1 MKNKC
6 DIQVN
11 LTKEERDLILVKLG
25 DRKIEIARHIAD
37 KFNRED
43 IEMWKEFSK
52 IEDLTK
58 KLMR

>member
-1 MKNKC
+1 MENKC
-6 DIQVN
+6 DIQVI
-11 LTKEERDLILVKLG
+11 LTKEERDLILIKLG
-25 DRKIEIARHIAD
+25 DRKIEIARHLAD

-43 IEMWKEFSK
+43 IKMWEEFLK

>member
-25 DRKIEIARHIAD
+25 DRKIEIARHIVD
-37 KFNRED
+37 KFNSED
-43 IEMWKEFSK
+43 IEMWEEFLK
-52 IEDLTK
+52 IDNLTK